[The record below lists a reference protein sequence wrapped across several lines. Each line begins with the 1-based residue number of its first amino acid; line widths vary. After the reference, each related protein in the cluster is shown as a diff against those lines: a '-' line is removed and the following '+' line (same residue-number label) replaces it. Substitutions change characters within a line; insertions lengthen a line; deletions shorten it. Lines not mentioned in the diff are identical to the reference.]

1 MNPSPILPVTRTK
14 DQARAAYDRL
24 SRWYDLLAGIAE
36 KRYKTAGL
44 EMLHPRPGERILE
57 IGFGTGAMLLPL
69 AEAIGPEGE
78 VCGIDLS
85 PGMLAVAGKKLHRAG
100 LADRVTLT
108 TGDAASL
115 PYPDASF
122 QALYTSFTL
131 ELFDTPEIP
140 VVLAE
145 CQRVLVPDGRICVV
159 AMARREKRNLM
170 TRLYEFTHTH
180 FEAYADCRP
189 IHTPESLEAAG
200 FTLTARR
207 QMSMFGLP
215 VDIVLGENPGFR

>member
-1 MNPSPILPVTRTK
+1 MPTPILPVTRSK

-36 KRYKTAGL
+36 KRYKVAGL
-44 EMLHPRPGERILE
+44 EMLNPRPGERILE

-69 AEAIGPEGE
+69 ARSVGPDGE

-85 PGMLAVAGKKLHRAG
+85 PGMLAVAEKKLHRAG
-100 LADRVTLT
+100 LDDRVTLT
-108 TGDAASL
+108 TGDAAAL
-115 PYPDASF
+115 PYPEASF
-122 QALYTSFTL
+122 QAVYTSFTL
-131 ELFDTPEIP
+131 ELFDIPEIP

-145 CQRVLVPDGRICVV
+145 CWRVLVPGGRLCVV
-159 AMARREKRNLM
+159 AMGKRERLNLM
-170 TRLYEFTHTH
+170 SRLYEFTHTH

-189 IHTPESLEAAG
+189 IYTFQSLEEVG
-200 FTLTARR
+200 FTITAQR

-215 VDIVLGENPGFR
+215 VDVVLGRRA